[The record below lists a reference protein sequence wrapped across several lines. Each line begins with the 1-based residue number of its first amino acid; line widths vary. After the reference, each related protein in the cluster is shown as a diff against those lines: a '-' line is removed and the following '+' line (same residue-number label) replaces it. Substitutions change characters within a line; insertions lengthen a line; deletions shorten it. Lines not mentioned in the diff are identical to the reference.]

1 MRTTSTIT
9 STLALLSMATVAL
22 GQSWNFATYRVAD
35 KQKITSYTGSMVA
48 PPLPK
53 AGTYYLW
60 PGLQPAD
67 NSGIFQPVLD
77 GRSGS
82 WWFGMGW
89 CCSNPSLPWGGGF
102 GVDAGTVLGF
112 NWTLSDSESTW
123 KTTISNGKTGEMVDG
138 EFPLGKL
145 QASRGTKG
153 IRHSPFCD
161 LRSLSGQAV
170 QPSRSCYRTLR
181 GRMGFRSARI
191 QGSQDRKYSY
201 ITFHPMVAMSS
212 ADVTLCGADVDH
224 HRNRRLV
231 VQQLSIQLRRCYRDQ
246 RLGSPE
252 RQG

>member
-1 MRTTSTIT
+1 MRTTSTIS
-9 STLALLSMATVAL
+9 STLALSSMATVAL
-22 GQSWNFATYRVAD
+22 AQSWNFATYRVAD
-35 KQKITSYTGSMVA
+35 NQKITSYTGSMVA

-145 QASRGTKG
+145 QSSRTTKKDTSLTVLRLAISQRTSGSTKPFLLSSATGSNG
-153 IRHSPFCD
+153 ISV
-161 LRSLSGQAV
+161 RSNSRI
-170 QPSRSCYRTLR
+170 SRS
-181 GRMGFRSARI
+181 
-191 QGSQDRKYSY
+191 
-201 ITFHPMVAMSS
+201 
-212 ADVTLCGADVDH
+212 
-224 HRNRRLV
+224 
-231 VQQLSIQLRRCYRDQ
+231 
-246 RLGSPE
+246 
-252 RQG
+252 